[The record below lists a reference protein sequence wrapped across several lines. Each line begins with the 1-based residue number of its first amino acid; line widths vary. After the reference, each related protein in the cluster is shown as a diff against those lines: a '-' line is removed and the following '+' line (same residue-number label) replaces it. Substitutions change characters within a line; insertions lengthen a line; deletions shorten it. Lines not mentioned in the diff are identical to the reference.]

1 MHKNGIINNRYTE
14 VDAATSDSYQ
24 GGGGGC
30 PHSRQWQFEC
40 LHVVHLQNY
49 WHAHTP
55 VYFTLVSSET
65 QDMVLL

>member
-49 WHAHTP
+49 
-55 VYFTLVSSET
+55 
-65 QDMVLL
+65 